1 MALAPAQFASTT
13 FDYLIAGGGTAG
25 LTLAARLSENPKVQV
40 GVIEAGKDHTTDP
53 LVLNTALVLGLWD
66 NPEYDW
72 IFKTTPQVRS
82 DVHCPHDAF
91 LKWLHPPQITTDSC

>member
-1 MALAPAQFASTT
+1 MALTPAQFASTT

-53 LVLNTALVLGLWD
+53 QVLNTAFTVSLWD

-72 IFKTTPQVRS
+72 IFKTTPQVS
-82 DVHCPHDAF
+82 KDIPS
-91 LKWLHPPQITTDSC
+91 LHKGI